1 MMDILVTGGAGQV
14 GIELQRLGTDEVRF
28 VAPSR
33 EELNLGR
40 PESISRVVADRPWAA
55 VINVAA
61 YTAVD
66 RAEAE
71 VAHAWSANALGPA
84 VLAAETGRAGIPLVQ
99 VSTDYVFSGEKI
111 GAYEEDDPVGPLGV
125 YGGSK
130 LGGEIAVRTG
140 NPRHA
145 IVRTSWVVSSHRA
158 NFVKTMLRLASE
170 RPVLRVVDDQH
181 GCPTSAADLA
191 AALHAV
197 AVGLVRDPETAGTYH
212 FANAGATTWFRFAR
226 EIMAQSQARGGP
238 YAEVEAITTADFPT
252 PARRPRN
259 SQLSS
264 ANIERAFGIVP
275 RRWEFALAGIM
286 DQLSPITGA

>member
-1 MMDILVTGGAGQV
+1 MDILVTGGGGQV
-14 GIELQRLGTDEVRF
+14 GIELQRLGTDRVRF

-33 EELNLGR
+33 QELDLAQ
-40 PESISRVVADRPWAA
+40 PESIARLLGNRPWTA
-55 VINVAA
+55 VINAAA

-66 RAEAE
+66 RAEAD

-84 VLAAETGRAGIPLVQ
+84 VLAAETGRARIPLVQ

-111 GAYEEDDPVGPLGV
+111 GAYEEDDSVEPLGV

-130 LGGEIAVRTG
+130 LGGEVAVRTG

-145 IVRTSWVVSSHRA
+145 IVRTSWVVSAHRA
-158 NFVKTMLRLASE
+158 NFVRTMMRLAAE

-191 AALHAV
+191 GALRAV
-197 AVGLVRDPETAGTYH
+197 ALGLVEDPEKAGTYH
-212 FANAGATTWFRFAR
+212 FANAGATTWCGFAR
-226 EIMAQSQARGGP
+226 EILAQSQARGGP
-238 YAEVEAITTADFPT
+238 CAEVEAITTAEFLT

-259 SQLSS
+259 SRLST
-264 ANIERAFGIVP
+264 AKIESAFGIVP
-275 RRWEFALAGIM
+275 RRWEAALIGIM
-286 DQLSPITGA
+286 DELIPTTGA